1 MYAKIELGLAN
12 QGYMAKIRT
21 IYICLI
27 FYGTNMNKVGMN
39 MFVWTM
45 SMDEDLSGTFAF
57 LKRSGFDF
65 VEIPI
70 NTPGNI
76 EKWTRIGQQISEVG
90 LAVQAC
96 TLCGPE
102 HSLISPDALIRQAGI
117 DHLKQVI
124 DCCALVGAK
133 ILMGPFY
140 AGFKVF
146 TGKPA
151 TAEEWN
157 WSVTSMRE
165 IAEYAQTKAV
175 VLAAEYLNRF
185 ETYLLT
191 CADDLVRY
199 VEAVDHP
206 NCRAAFDTF
215 HANMEEKSIGDAIRT
230 CAPYLVHVQI
240 SENDRSTPGKG
251 HINFDDVF
259 GALKDVDYEGPIAI
273 EAFGPNPPELAA
285 ATHIFRPMFDSPEQ
299 LAMDGLEFIK
309 SERAKGQKSELL
321 QL

>member
-1 MYAKIELGLAN
+1 
-12 QGYMAKIRT
+12 
-21 IYICLI
+21 
-27 FYGTNMNKVGMN
+27 

-45 SMDEDLSGTFAF
+45 SMDEDLADTFAF

-70 NTPGNI
+70 NTPGNN
-76 EKWTRIGQQISEVG
+76 EKWTRIGQQLKEVG
-90 LAVQAC
+90 LMVQAC

-102 HSLISPDALIRQAGI
+102 HNLISPDASVRQAGI
-117 DHLKQVI
+117 KHLKEVI
-124 DCCALVGAK
+124 DCCVLVGAQ

-140 AGFKVF
+140 AGFNVF

-151 TAEEWN
+151 TADEWN
-157 WSVTSMRE
+157 WSVISMRE
-165 IAEYAQTKAV
+165 VADYAQTQGV

-199 VEAVDHP
+199 IEMVNHP

-215 HANMEEKSIGDAIRT
+215 HANIEEKNIGDALRV

-251 HINFDDVF
+251 HVHFDDVF
-259 GALKDVDYEGPIAI
+259 DVLKEINYQGPIAI

-285 ATHIFRPMFDSPEQ
+285 ATHIFRPMFESPEQ
-299 LAMDGLEFIK
+299 LAVDGLAFIK
-309 SERAKGQKSELL
+309 SEKAKGRKSELL

>member
-1 MYAKIELGLAN
+1 
-12 QGYMAKIRT
+12 
-21 IYICLI
+21 
-27 FYGTNMNKVGMN
+27 

-45 SMDEDLSGTFAF
+45 SMDEDLAGTFAF
-57 LKRSGFDF
+57 LKMSGFDF

-76 EKWTRIGQQISEVG
+76 GKWTHIGQQLNELG

-102 HSLISPDALIRQAGI
+102 HNLISPDASVRQAGI
-117 DHLKQVI
+117 KHLKEVI
-124 DCCALVGAK
+124 DCCAAVGAQ

-140 AGFKVF
+140 AGFNVF

-151 TAEEWN
+151 TADEWS

-165 IAEYAQTKAV
+165 VAEYAQTQNV

-199 VEAVDHP
+199 VEAVNHP

-215 HANMEEKSIGDAIRT
+215 HANIEEKNIGDALRT

-251 HINFDDVF
+251 HVNFDDVF
-259 GALKDVDYEGPIAI
+259 NVLKEINYEGPIAI

-299 LAMDGLEFIK
+299 LAVDGLAFIK
-309 SERAKGQKSELL
+309 SESVNRVAGAERKSELL
-321 QL
+321 AS

>member
-1 MYAKIELGLAN
+1 
-12 QGYMAKIRT
+12 
-21 IYICLI
+21 
-27 FYGTNMNKVGMN
+27 MN

-45 SMDEDLSGTFAF
+45 SMDEDLVGTFAF

-76 EKWTRIGQQISEVG
+76 EKWTRIGQQLNEVG

-102 HSLISPDALIRQAGI
+102 HNLISPDASVRQAGI
-117 DHLKQVI
+117 KHLKEVI
-124 DCCALVGAK
+124 DCCALVGAQ

-140 AGFKVF
+140 AGFNVF

-151 TAEEWN
+151 TADEWN
-157 WSVTSMRE
+157 WSVTSMHE
-165 IAEYAQTKAV
+165 VAEYARTKNV

-199 VEAVDHP
+199 VEAVNHP

-215 HANMEEKSIGDAIRT
+215 HANIEEKNIGDALRT

-240 SENDRSTPGKG
+240 SENDRATPGKG
-251 HINFDDVF
+251 HVNFDDVF
-259 GALKDVDYEGPIAI
+259 DVLNEINYQGPIAI

-285 ATHIFRPMFDSPEQ
+285 ATHIFRPMFESPEQ
-299 LAMDGLEFIK
+299 LAVDGLAFINTCRDATARRPGLHV
-309 SERAKGQKSELL
+309 SYASATTI
-321 QL
+321 

>member
-1 MYAKIELGLAN
+1 
-12 QGYMAKIRT
+12 
-21 IYICLI
+21 
-27 FYGTNMNKVGMN
+27 MNKVGMN

-45 SMDEDLSGTFAF
+45 SMDEELTGTFAF

-76 EKWTRIGQQISEVG
+76 EKWMRIGQQLSEVG

-102 HSLISPDALIRQAGI
+102 HNLISPDASVRQAGI
-117 DHLKQVI
+117 THLKQVI
-124 DCCALVGAK
+124 DCCALVGAQ

-140 AGFKVF
+140 AGFNVF

-151 TAEEWN
+151 TTDEWN

-165 IAEYAQTKAV
+165 VAEYAQSQNV
-175 VLAAEYLNRF
+175 ILAAEYLNRF

-199 VEAVDHP
+199 IEAVDHP

-215 HANMEEKSIGDAIRT
+215 HANIEEKNMGDALRT

-251 HINFDDVF
+251 HVNFDDVF
-259 GALKDVDYEGPIAI
+259 SVLKEINYEGPIAI

-285 ATHIFRPMFDSPEQ
+285 ATHIFRPMFESPEQ
-299 LAMDGLEFIK
+299 LAVDGLAFIK
-309 SERAKGQKSELL
+309 NESDRRNGMKERTSELL
-321 QL
+321 AS